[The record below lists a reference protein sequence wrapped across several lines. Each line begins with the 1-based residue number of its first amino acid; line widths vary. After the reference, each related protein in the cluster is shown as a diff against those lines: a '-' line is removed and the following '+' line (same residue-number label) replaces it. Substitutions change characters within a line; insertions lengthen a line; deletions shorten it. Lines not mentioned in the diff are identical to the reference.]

1 MTDAS
6 QPRIRQGLIGY
17 WWAPVVLVAVALAVI
32 AYLHP
37 YQPLG
42 LSELPPKVV
51 SSAAILDK
59 GFGERVSRS
68 FKYATRRSY
77 SSPSGV
83 MEVEIRATLVPLENG
98 LVMRQDDWYDIKG
111 NNVVYQER
119 YVLFRNLFSVHTR
132 SREVAPLVHDL
143 MGRVGWYNDSALSI
157 ESKVQ
162 GETPGAPAWKLDLAM
177 ARVSDTDGKGLT
189 LQTTTYN
196 RSLHCERSG
205 DIDAAEVGA
214 VDKGSYPRISC
225 LNTSG
230 DQLAER
236 RSEYVWLPQ
245 HGIFLLV
252 GYRQKGEN
260 MTTPADTP
268 GELAVKS
275 RYVKF
280 EVQPFGD

>member
-1 MTDAS
+1 MTDAP
-6 QPRIRQGLIGY
+6 QPKTRQGLIGY
-17 WWAPVVLVAVALAVI
+17 WWAPLVLIGVVLAVM
-32 AYLHP
+32 AYLRP
-37 YQPLG
+37 YQPLDA
-42 LSELPPKVV
+42 SDLPPEVLA
-51 SSAAILDK
+51 SAGMLDK

-68 FKYATRRSY
+68 FKYSTLRSY

-83 MEVEIRATLVPLENG
+83 IEAEIRVTLEPLENG

-111 NNVVYQER
+111 KNVVYQER

-143 MGRVGWYNDSALSI
+143 MGRVGWYNDSAQSI
-157 ESKVQ
+157 ESKLQ
-162 GETPGAPAWKLDLAM
+162 GNAPDAPGWKLDLAM
-177 ARVSDTDGKGLT
+177 ARVSDTDGRGLT
-189 LQTTTYN
+189 LQSKTYQ

-205 DIDAAEVGA
+205 DIDADEIGA
-214 VDKGSYPRISC
+214 VDKGTYPRISC
-225 LNTSG
+225 LSTSN
-230 DQLAER
+230 DQQAER

-245 HGIFLLV
+245 HGIFLLL

-260 MTTPADTP
+260 MTAPADTP

-280 EVQPFGD
+280 EVQPTGN

>member
-1 MTDAS
+1 M
-6 QPRIRQGLIGY
+6 RQGLIGY

-51 SSAAILDK
+51 SSAATLDK

-83 MEVEIRATLVPLENG
+83 TEVEIRATLEPLENG
-98 LVMRQDDWYDIKG
+98 LVVRQDDWYDIRS
-111 NNVVYQER
+111 NTVVYQER

-143 MGRVGWYNDSALSI
+143 MGRVGWYNDSTQSM
-157 ESKVQ
+157 ESQLQ
-162 GETPGAPAWKLDLAM
+162 GDTPGAPAWKLDLTM
-177 ARVSDTDGKGLT
+177 QRVSDTDGKGLT
-189 LQTTTYN
+189 LQSTNYQ
-196 RSLHCERSG
+196 RKLHCERSG

-214 VDKGSYPRISC
+214 VDKGSYPRITC
-225 LNTSG
+225 VNTAS
-230 DQLAER
+230 DQPAER

-245 HGIFLLV
+245 HGIFLLL

-260 MTTPADTP
+260 MTAPAATPA
-268 GELAVKS
+268 ELAVKS

-280 EVQPFGD
+280 EVQPLGD